1 MRAAISLMTSAAI
14 HFGRRR
20 RADRERG
27 QSLVELSLVMP
38 VLAFLLLGIGDMARL
53 YTTMISV
60 ESAAREAAD
69 FGAYSSSNWV
79 GSPSDP
85 TSNHAKTVSA
95 MTERICRASKHL
107 TDFEGNDTACTN
119 PSNTVS
125 LREANGQAATG
136 CDNAMRNPGPCRV
149 RVDLDYTFDLLIPV
163 SLEFGGNS
171 LGMPQDLSF
180 TRTSIFANSDF
191 EIDN

>member
-1 MRAAISLMTSAAI
+1 
-14 HFGRRR
+14 
-20 RADRERG
+20 
-27 QSLVELSLVMP
+27 MP

-69 FGAYSSSNWV
+69 FGAFSSSNWV
-79 GSPSDP
+79 GSAGDPS
-85 TSNHAKTVSA
+85 SNHAKTIAA

-107 TDFEGNDTACTN
+107 TDFTGSDTACTN
-119 PSNTVS
+119 PTITVS

-136 CDNAMRNPGPCRV
+136 CDNAARNPGPCRV
-149 RVDLDYTFDLLIPV
+149 RVDLDYTFDLLFPV
-163 SLEFGGNS
+163 AIDVGGNR
-171 LGMPQDLSF
+171 LGMPQSLTF

-191 EIDN
+191 EIDS